1 MKNMSFVW
9 HPPKEL
15 VETSNVKAFMDK
27 EGFSEYKDLV
37 EKSTKDIEWWWSKA
51 VEELNVEWFEP
62 YEKVYDMSKGI
73 EWTNWFVN
81 GKMNLVYNVLDR
93 HKSKR
98 RNKIAFIWEGEN
110 GEVKKYTY
118 LELYREVNR
127 FANVLKSFG
136 IGKGDVV
143 AMYLPMLPET
153 IITMLATMK
162 IGAVSLPIFSGFS
175 PGAVATRL
183 IDSEA
188 KVVVTADGSYRRGR
202 KILLKPELDKAL
214 EGTKVEKV
222 VIVDRIGEE
231 VEINE
236 ERDVYWNELKESSIC
251 ESVAVE
257 SNDPALLLYTS
268 GTTGK
273 PKGVV
278 ISHIGALLQSSK
290 EIYFNLDLKNED
302 VFLWI
307 TDIGWMMGPWQ
318 IIGCQQLGGTHVIF
332 EGAPDYPTN
341 DRIWRMIEEYEIS
354 ILGGSATVYRMLKRY
369 GNEIVEQHDLSC
381 LKATGNTGEPIDHDT
396 WMWLLKV
403 VGKERCPIINLS
415 GGTEIFGCFLLPS
428 PAMPL
433 KPTTLGYPG
442 LGMDI
447 DVFDEDGKPVRQQVG
462 YLVCKKPAPSMT
474 RGFWRDPERYIKTYW
489 SRWEGVWYHGDWA
502 YIDEDG
508 FWYLLGRADDVIK
521 VAGKRM
527 GSAEV
532 ETIVN
537 SHKAVQE
544 SACVG
549 VPHELKGEVIWI
561 FVTLKPDYEASEELR
576 KEIEELIVKE
586 LGKPFKPEK
595 IIFVPDLPRTRS
607 GKIMRRLIRAI
618 ITGSELG
625 DTSALE
631 NPESLEKIKTVLS

>member
-1 MKNMSFVW
+1 MDFVW
-9 HPPKEL
+9 YPPKEL
-15 VETSNVKAFMDK
+15 VETSNVKQFMDA
-27 EGFSEYKDLV
+27 EGFSEYRELV
-37 EKSTKDIEWWWSKA
+37 KKSTDDIEWWWRKA
-51 VEELNVEWFEP
+51 EETLAVEWFEP
-62 YEKVYDMSKGI
+62 YEKVYDTSKGI
-73 EWTNWFVN
+73 EWTDWFVN
-81 GKMNLVYNVLDR
+81 GKINVVHNVLDR
-93 HKSKR
+93 HKSKK
-98 RNKIAFIWEGEN
+98 RNKIALIWEGED
-110 GEVKKYTY
+110 GEVKKFTY
-118 LELYREVNR
+118 LELYREVNK

-136 IGKGDVV
+136 VKKGDVV
-143 AMYLPMLPET
+143 AIYLPMLPET
-153 IITMLATMK
+153 VITMLAAMK
-162 IGAVSLPIFSGFS
+162 IGAIALPIFSGFS

-183 IDSEA
+183 VDSEA
-188 KVVVTADGSYRRGR
+188 KVVVTADGSYRRG
-202 KILLKPELDKAL
+202 KGVLLKPELDKAL
-214 EGTKVEKV
+214 EGTKIEKV
-222 VIVDRIGEE
+222 VVVNRLNAE
-231 VEINE
+231 VEMKE
-236 ERDVYWNELKESSIC
+236 ERDHFWHELDESKKC
-251 ESVAVE
+251 ETLPVE

-278 ISHIGALLQSSK
+278 LSHIGVLLQSSK

-318 IIGCQQLGGTHVIF
+318 IIGCQHLGGTHIIF

-341 DRIWRMIEEYEIS
+341 DRIWRMIEDYEIS

-369 GNEIVEQHDLSC
+369 GNEIIEQHDLES
-381 LKATGNTGEPIDHDT
+381 LKATGNTGEPIDYDT

-433 KPTTLGYPG
+433 KPTTLGHPG

-447 DVFDEDGKPVRQQVG
+447 DAFDDDGRSVRQQVG

-474 RGFWRDPERYIKTYW
+474 RGFWKDPERYIKTYW
-489 SRWEGVWYHGDWA
+489 NRWKNVWYHGDWA

-508 FWYLLGRADDVIK
+508 FWYLFGRADDVIK

-549 VPHELKGEVIWI
+549 IPHELKGEVIWI
-561 FVTLKPDYEASEELR
+561 FVTLKPGYEASAELE
-576 KEIEELIVKE
+576 KEIESLIVKE
-586 LGKPFKPEK
+586 LGKPFKPER
-595 IIFVPDLPRTRS
+595 ILFVPDLPRTRS
-607 GKIMRRLIRAI
+607 GKIMRRLVRAVV
-618 ITGSELG
+618 TGQELG
-625 DTSALE
+625 DASALE
-631 NPESLEKIKTVLS
+631 NPESLEKIRDALS

>member
-1 MKNMSFVW
+1 MSFVW

-15 VETSNVKAFMDK
+15 VEESNVKKFMDA
-27 EGFSEYKDLV
+27 EGFSDYREMV
-37 EKSTKDIEWWWSKA
+37 EKSTQDIEWWWSKA
-51 VEELNVEWFEP
+51 VEWLNIEWFEP

-73 EWTNWFVN
+73 EWTDWFVN
-81 GKMNLVYNVLDR
+81 GKINVVHNTIDR

-98 RNKIAFIWEGEN
+98 RNKVAFIWQGED

-127 FANVLKSFG
+127 LANAFKSYG
-136 IGKGDVV
+136 VKKGDVV
-143 AMYLPMLPET
+143 ALYLPMFPET
-153 IITMLATMK
+153 VITLFAAMK
-162 IGAVSLPIFSGFS
+162 LGAIAMPIFSGYS
-175 PGAVATRL
+175 SAAIATRL
-183 IDSEA
+183 IDSDA
-188 KVVVTADGSYRRGR
+188 KVVVTADASFRRG
-202 KILLKPELDKAL
+202 KAVPLKAELDKAL
-214 EGTKVEKV
+214 QDTKVEKV
-222 VIVDRIGEE
+222 VVVNRANTE
-231 VEINE
+231 VEMVE
-236 ERDVYWNELKESSIC
+236 GRDIYWDEIKESSKC
-251 ESVAVE
+251 ETVAVE

-278 ISHIGALLQSSK
+278 LSHVGVLLQSSK
-290 EIYFNLDLKNED
+290 EIFFNMDLKPED

-318 IIGCQQLGGTHVIF
+318 IIGCQTLGGTHVLF
-332 EGAPDYPTN
+332 EGAPDYPQN
-341 DRIWRMIEEYEIS
+341 DRIWAMIEDFEITQ
-354 ILGGSATVYRMLKRY
+354 LGGSATVYRLLKRY
-369 GNEIVEQHDLSC
+369 GNEIIEQHDLSS

-403 VGKERCPIINLS
+403 VGEERCPIINLS

-447 DVFDEDGKPVRQQVG
+447 DVFDDAGNSVRQQIG

-474 RGFWRDPERYIKTYW
+474 RGFWRDPERYLKTYW
-489 SRWEGVWYHGDWA
+489 SRWKGVWYHGDWA
-502 YIDEDG
+502 YVDEDG
-508 FWYLLGRADDVIK
+508 FWFLFGRADDVIK

-527 GSAEV
+527 GPAEI

-537 SHKAVQE
+537 SIPAVQE
-544 SACVG
+544 SACIG
-549 VPHELKGEVIWI
+549 VPHELKGEVVWV
-561 FVTLKPDYEASEELR
+561 FVTLKPGYEPSEELE
-576 KEIEELIVKE
+576 KEIVEKIIKE
-586 LGKPFKPEK
+586 FGKPFKPDRVV
-595 IIFVPDLPRTRS
+595 FTPDLPRTRS
-607 GKIMRRLIRAI
+607 GKIMRRLIKAVVA
-618 ITGSELG
+618 GQELG

-631 NPESLEKIKTVLS
+631 NPDSLEKIKEVLGR

>member
-1 MKNMSFVW
+1 MSFIW
-9 HPPKEL
+9 NPPKEL
-15 VETSNVKAFMDK
+15 VEASNVKQFMDA
-27 EGFSEYKDLV
+27 EGFTEYKELV
-37 EKSTKDIEWWWSKA
+37 EKSTQDIEWWWSKA
-51 VEELNVEWFEP
+51 VEVLNIEFFEP

-73 EWTNWFVN
+73 EWTDWFVN
-81 GKMNLVYNVLDR
+81 GKINIVHNTLDR
-93 HKSKR
+93 HKTKL
-98 RNKIAFIWEGEN
+98 RNKLAFIWEGED
-110 GEVKKYTY
+110 GEVRKYTY

-136 IGKGDVV
+136 VKKGDVV

-153 IITMLATMK
+153 IITMFAAMK
-162 IGAVSLPIFSGFS
+162 IGAVALPIFSGFS
-175 PGAVATRL
+175 AAAIATRL
-183 IDSEA
+183 QDSDA
-188 KVVVTADGSYRRGR
+188 KVVVTADASYRRGR
-202 KILLKPELDKAL
+202 VVPLKPELDKAL

-222 VIVDRIGEE
+222 VVVNRANTE
-231 VEINE
+231 VEMVE
-236 ERDVYWNELKESSIC
+236 GRDYYWDELKESKRC
-251 ESVAVE
+251 ETVAME
-257 SNDPALLLYTS
+257 SNEPALLLYTS

-278 ISHIGALLQSSK
+278 LSHIGALLQSSK
-290 EIYFNLDLKNED
+290 EIYFNMDLKPED

-318 IIGCQQLGGTHVIF
+318 IIGCQHLGGTHVIF

-341 DRIWRMIEEYEIS
+341 DRIWRMIEDYEITQ
-354 ILGGSATVYRMLKRY
+354 LGGSATVFRMLKRY
-369 GNEIVEQHDLSC
+369 GKEALEQHDLSC

-396 WMWLLKV
+396 WMWLLKE
-403 VGKERCPIINLS
+403 VGQERCPIINLS

-428 PAMPL
+428 PVMPL

-442 LGMDI
+442 LGMDV
-447 DVFDEDGKPVRQQVG
+447 DVFNDEGKPVRQQVG

-474 RGFWRDPERYIKTYW
+474 RGFWRDPDRYIKTYW
-489 SRWEGVWYHGDWA
+489 SRWKGVWYHGDWA
-502 YIDEDG
+502 YVDEDG

-527 GSAEV
+527 GPAEV

-537 SHKAVQE
+537 SHPAVQE

-561 FVTLKPDYEASEELR
+561 FVTLKPGYEPSEKIA
-576 KEIEELIVKE
+576 KEIEERIIKE

-595 IIFVPDLPRTRS
+595 ILFVPDLPRTRS
-607 GKIMRRLIRAI
+607 GKIMRRLVRAI
-618 ITGSELG
+618 VTGQELG

-631 NPESLEKIKTVLS
+631 NPDSLDKIKAALS